1 MADCKVYSL
10 DAYRSGVTL
19 DGTTLVWRG
28 MRHDLAGPSLVSFV
42 EALYE
47 SSMDGCARRAAGFQ
61 VWCDRRSL
69 KIEGWD
75 MGPMVLVRGAEVTQ
89 LGIRLLA
96 AERRRCGAE
105 GPVSA

>member
-1 MADCKVYSL
+1 VSNVISL
-10 DAYRSGVTL
+10 DAYRSGVRA
-19 DGTTLVWRG
+19 DHTTLVWRG
-28 MRHDLAGPSLVSFV
+28 MRHDLAGPGLVSFV

-61 VWCDRRSL
+61 VWCDRRCL
-69 KIEGWD
+69 KVEGWD
-75 MGPMVLVRGAEVTQ
+75 MGPMVLVRGAEVTR

-96 AERRRCGAE
+96 AERARLGKE